1 MLSVIGTPIGN
12 LEDLS
17 IRAARTLLEA
27 DVVLAE
33 DTRSVCVLLERAK
46 QIVQSTKYKEEI
58 LKRVQDDT
66 VNTDSGLR
74 QNDKPTQRD
83 PDFRRDDTRKSSFE
97 KLRITIKHENKDSH
111 SQKIVSYYKEV
122 EFEKLPDI
130 IGWLEAGLHV
140 ALVSEAGMPVISDPG
155 HLLVQTAQK
164 HHIPLTVIPGPSS
177 VHTALVASGIKF
189 DHYQFV
195 GFLPKKDKERLKL
208 FEKLR
213 TIQENLGKIKLV
225 FVAFESPE
233 RVQDTLTL
241 LYETYPKMKIVLCR
255 ELTKKFEEIIFQP
268 STDTAYRGEI
278 VLIFDFEKS

>member
-1 MLSVIGTPIGN
+1 MLSIIGTPIGN

-17 IRAARTLLEA
+17 LRAARTLLEA
-27 DVVLAE
+27 DVILAE
-33 DTRSVCVLLERAK
+33 DTRSVQTLLKRAK
-46 QIVQSTKYKEEI
+46 EIMTKERDSIVRRIGGLQNDI
-58 LKRVQDDT
+58 
-66 VNTDSGLR
+66 TDSHS
-74 QNDKPTQRD
+74 PFAFRD
-83 PDFRRDDTRKSSFE
+83 
-97 KLRITIKHENKDSH
+97 

-164 HHIPLTVIPGPSS
+164 HRIPLTVIPGPSS
-177 VHTALVASGIKF
+177 VHTALVASGVKF

-208 FEKLR
+208 FEKLQ
-213 TIQENLGKIKLV
+213 TMQENLGKIKLV

-241 LYETYPKMKIVLCR
+241 LYEAYPDMKIVLCR
-255 ELTKKFEEIIFQP
+255 ELTKKFEEIVFQP
-268 STDTAYRGEI
+268 SADTAYRGEI
-278 VLIFDFEKS
+278 VLILNFAKPNV

>member
-1 MLSVIGTPIGN
+1 MLSIIGTPIGN

-17 IRAARTLLEA
+17 LRAARTLLEA
-27 DVVLAE
+27 DVILAE
-33 DTRSVCVLLERAK
+33 DTRSVQTLLKRAK
-46 QIVQSTKYKEEI
+46 VIMTKEK
-58 LKRVQDDT
+58 
-66 VNTDSGLR
+66 DSIASL
-74 QNDKPTQRD
+74 QNDKT
-83 PDFRRDDTRKSSFE
+83 
-97 KLRITIKHENKDSH
+97 DSH
-111 SQKIVSYYKEV
+111 SPFAFRDSQKIVSYYKEV

-164 HHIPLTVIPGPSS
+164 HRIPLTVIPGPSS
-177 VHTALVASGIKF
+177 VHTALVASGVKF

-208 FEKLR
+208 FEKLQ
-213 TIQENLGKIKLV
+213 TMQENLGKIKLV

-241 LYETYPKMKIVLCR
+241 LYEAYPDMKIVLCR
-255 ELTKKFEEIIFQP
+255 ELTKKFEEIVFQP
-268 STDTAYRGEI
+268 SADTAYRGEI
-278 VLIFDFEKS
+278 VLILDFGKPNV

>member
-1 MLSVIGTPIGN
+1 MLSIIGTPIGN

-27 DVVLAE
+27 DVILAE
-33 DTRSVCVLLERAK
+33 DTRTVQTLLQRAK
-46 QIVQSTKYKEEI
+46 AIMTNNKEWI
-58 LKRVQDDT
+58 LRQAQDDKSRS
-66 VNTDSGLR
+66 DSGR
-74 QNDKPTQRD
+74 SQNDKPTQRD
-83 PDFRRDDTRKSSFE
+83 PDLHRDDKVND
-97 KLRITIKHENKDSH
+97 IH
-111 SQKIVSYYKEV
+111 SQKVVSYYKEV

-140 ALVSEAGMPVISDPG
+140 TLVSEAGMPVISDPG

-164 HHIPLTVIPGPSS
+164 HRIPLTVIPGPSS
-177 VHTALVASGIKF
+177 VHTALVASGVKF

-208 FEKLR
+208 FEKLQMM
-213 TIQENLGKIKLV
+213 QENLGKIKLV

-241 LYETYPKMKIVLCR
+241 LYEAYPDMKIVLCR
-255 ELTKKFEEIIFQP
+255 ELTKKFEEIVFQP
-268 STDTAYRGEI
+268 SADTAYRGEI
-278 VLIFDFEKS
+278 VLILDFVK